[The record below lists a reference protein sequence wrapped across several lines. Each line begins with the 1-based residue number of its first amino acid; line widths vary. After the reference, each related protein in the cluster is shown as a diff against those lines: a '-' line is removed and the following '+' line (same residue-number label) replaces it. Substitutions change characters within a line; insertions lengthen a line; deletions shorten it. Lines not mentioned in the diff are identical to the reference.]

1 LTAIL
6 EASKANLSMDDIAE
20 PTAWESL
27 ASLPDAVRLPLT
39 FDPAALQDDLARLE
53 ATAWTRHFI
62 PENYQG
68 DWSVLPLRA
77 PATARHPIQQI
88 YSDPGCRDWVDTPW
102 LLASPAITAALARFD
117 CTVTSVRLMR
127 LTAGSVIKQHRDA
140 DLSADYGMARIH
152 VPVITNRQVDFRLGG
167 NRITMAAGECW
178 YLNLSHP
185 HQVSNRGTADRV
197 HLVIDTVVN
206 SWLAAEL
213 SAAAKI

>member
-127 LTAGSVIKQHRDA
+127 LTAGCRSFRRLRYGPHSCSGDHQPTGRFPARRQPHNHGSRGMLVSEPLAPAPSKQSRHGRPGAPGDRHSGEQ
-140 DLSADYGMARIH
+140 L
-152 VPVITNRQVDFRLGG
+152 
-167 NRITMAAGECW
+167 AGRRTIGC
-178 YLNLSHP
+178 
-185 HQVSNRGTADRV
+185 R
-197 HLVIDTVVN
+197 
-206 SWLAAEL
+206 
-213 SAAAKI
+213 